1 MSMIDYEGLILAR
14 QDFIQDAE
22 DGDCSGDCDY
32 CPFKKV
38 VLGTEDR
45 IDREPSYY
53 CGLFDE

>member
-1 MSMIDYEGLILAR
+1 MIDYEGLILAR

-22 DGDCSGDCDY
+22 DGDCNGDCDY
-32 CPFKKV
+32 CPFKKTV
-38 VLGTEDR
+38 PGTDDR